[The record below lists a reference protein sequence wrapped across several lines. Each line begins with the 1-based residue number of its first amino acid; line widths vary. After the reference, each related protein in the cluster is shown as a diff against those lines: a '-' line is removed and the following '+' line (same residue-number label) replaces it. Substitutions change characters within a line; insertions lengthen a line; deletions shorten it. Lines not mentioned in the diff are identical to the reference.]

1 MAPSLAAAPGV
12 WILFSAAWNP
22 AAGPLTAR
30 DRARADRLTG
40 PARRTAHLAGRS
52 ALRALLT
59 ERFPEAAAADIAYGP
74 TGRPHLPDRPRLGVS
89 VSHSGTAVAVCAA
102 YDREVGI
109 DVQQP
114 PREIADPLLRWC
126 APRGRGALLAL
137 PAQVRAREF
146 AWLWTVKE
154 ALGKAA
160 GPGLAGPAFHAEP
173 APGATGG
180 TWGRYTWA
188 SLRASSRLPLS
199 CAYGP
204 IATDAPDHRIA
215 THVPDDRI
223 ATHVPDRP
231 NSPKGQPT

>member
-30 DRARADRLTG
+30 DRAQADRLTG
-40 PARRTAHLAGRS
+40 RARRTAHLAGRS
-52 ALRALLT
+52 ALRALLA

-114 PREIADPLLRWC
+114 PQEIADPLLRWC
-126 APRGRGALLAL
+126 APQGRGALLAL
-137 PAQVRAREF
+137 PARVRAREF
-146 AWLWTVKE
+146 AWLWTVME

-188 SLRASSRLPLS
+188 SLRAFSRLPLS

-215 THVPDDRI
+215 THVPD
-223 ATHVPDRP
+223 RP